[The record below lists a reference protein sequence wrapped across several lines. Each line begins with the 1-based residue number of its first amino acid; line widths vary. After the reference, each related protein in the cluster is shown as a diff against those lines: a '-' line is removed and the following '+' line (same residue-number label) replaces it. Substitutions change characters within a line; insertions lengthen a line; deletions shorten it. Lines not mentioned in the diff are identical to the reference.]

1 MIHLRSVN
9 DNLHEARAD
18 IEKLKNHIAS
28 ATSNPQHYV
37 DIFIDLKNKNQI
49 SGANS
54 DIYFWIKKPAKDL
67 IDFIEEKSRNTS
79 KSKNKKNLK
88 LAGSRFIC
96 DNDEWLIYS
105 ITSHDACRYYGRN
118 TKWCITEESDFY
130 WRKYLL
136 QGYRFYFC
144 LRKSPKYDSF
154 DKIAL
159 QCKGR
164 RIYKAWDSI
173 DICYSIDTLSF
184 LNLPDISYELKIS
197 NQSKKLAKGLIQSPQ
212 NILRI
217 NKVFLDKDINIPNS
231 VAAIPHQGFA
241 ESKVAHIIFEDNT
254 SLKTL
259 NSGTFFNCSRLETV
273 DLPEGLK
280 NLDRGVF
287 HSCDKLSDIILP
299 NSLTEIG
306 PYCFTGCSSLEDIDI
321 PSNVRYIDEG
331 AFKDCIK
338 LSNLTVLSKD
348 IVINNSA
355 FDNCP
360 QLTIYA
366 SEKSKAYA
374 FATDHN
380 IDFKPLADIP
390 I

>member
-1 MIHLRSVN
+1 MMHLRAFDN
-9 DNLHEARAD
+9 NLHEARAD

-28 ATSNPQHYV
+28 VTSNPQHYV

-49 SGANS
+49 SGSNS
-54 DIYFWIKKPAKDL
+54 DIYFWIKKPANDL
-67 IDFIEEKSRNTS
+67 IDFIEEKSKNIS

-96 DNDEWLIYS
+96 DNDDWLVYS

-144 LRKSPKYDSF
+144 LRKSPKHDSF

-159 QCKGR
+159 QCKGKK
-164 RIYKAWDSI
+164 IYKAWDSTDTCYDI
-173 DICYSIDTLSF
+173 DNLSF
-184 LNLPDISYELKIS
+184 LNLPDISYELRIS

-217 NKVFLDKDINIPNS
+217 NKAFIDKDISIPNS
-231 VAAIPHQGFA
+231 IAAIPHQGFA

-259 NSGTFFNCSRLETV
+259 NSGTFFNCSKLETV
-273 DLPEGLK
+273 DLPEGLET
-280 NLDRGVF
+280 LSRGVF
-287 HSCDKLSDIILP
+287 HSCSNLDSIELP
-299 NSLTEIG
+299 ESLKTIG
-306 PYCFTGCSSLEDIDI
+306 PYCFTECTSLENITI
-321 PSNVRYIDEG
+321 PKNVTYIDEG
-331 AFKDCIK
+331 AFKSCV
-338 LSNLTVLSKD
+338 NLTRAD
-348 IVINNSA
+348 IYSPDLEINPKA
-355 FDNCP
+355 FVDCGK
-360 QLTIYA
+360 LVIYA
-366 SEKSKAYA
+366 SEKSTACK
-374 FATDHN
+374 FANDHN
-380 IDFKPLADIP
+380 IEFKSLIRA
-390 I
+390 